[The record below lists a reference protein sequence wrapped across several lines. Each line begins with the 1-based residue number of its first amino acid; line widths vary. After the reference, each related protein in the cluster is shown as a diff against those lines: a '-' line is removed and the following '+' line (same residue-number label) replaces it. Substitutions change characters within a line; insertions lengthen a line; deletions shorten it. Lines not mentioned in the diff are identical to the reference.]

1 MRITKLEGEN
11 FKRLRAVS
19 INPAGAA
26 VIIGGDN
33 EVGKASV
40 LDLIE
45 AVLGGKKH
53 APAEPIRRGQAKA
66 RGVVETD
73 TISVTRTWTEKGSA
87 LEVRGKDGSRFSK
100 PQQMLDEL
108 IGPLSYDPLDFARG
122 SATEQSATLRA
133 IVGLGF
139 ETEDA
144 ERVALYDKRTRA
156 NREIKRLG
164 AALLRLPSAPPGPPG
179 EIVSVAELTVELER
193 RQAVNAS
200 HDTDRQV
207 LVNLRADGSVMQSRI
222 EELETELEGARAGLK
237 ALTVRGVALRVLA
250 DAFVDEDA
258 GEVLEQIRTAEDI
271 NAAIRARS
279 ERAGLEA
286 ELSACNDESTGYTEW
301 IDAIDAAK
309 LMAAASAEYP
319 IDGLALTGDGVML
332 GGLPF
337 EQASQSQRLRVSVA
351 IGLALN
357 PGLQVML
364 IRDGALL
371 DEKSLE
377 LVASMAEDAGAQ
389 VWIEVVGDRDGVT
402 IVIEDGSVAIDRV
415 AP

>member
-1 MRITKLEGEN
+1 M
-11 FKRLRAVS
+11 
-19 INPAGAA
+19 
-26 VIIGGDN
+26 
-33 EVGKASV
+33 
-40 LDLIE
+40 
-45 AVLGGKKH
+45 
-53 APAEPIRRGQAKA
+53 
-66 RGVVETD
+66 
-73 TISVTRTWTEKGSA
+73 
-87 LEVRGKDGSRFSK
+87 
-100 PQQMLDEL
+100 
-108 IGPLSYDPLDFARG
+108 
-122 SATEQSATLRA
+122 
-133 IVGLGF
+133 
-139 ETEDA
+139 
-144 ERVALYDKRTRA
+144 
-156 NREIKRLG
+156 
-164 AALLRLPSAPPGPPG
+164 
-179 EIVSVAELTVELER
+179 
-193 RQAVNAS
+193 
-200 HDTDRQV
+200 
-207 LVNLRADGSVMQSRI
+207 
-222 EELETELEGARAGLK
+222 
-237 ALTVRGVALRVLA
+237 RVLA